1 MSRYSRRAGP
11 RPLRRRRRGTK
22 RERDTEC
29 KTDATRQTSATVR
42 VGNEPSSASPSRR
55 NGRGIS
61 GRGFVRGVTH
71 GGGGGAG
78 GGCLLVVGLLAVA
91 RARAAAIVRTTHIR
105 TGVGRERAAAARSC
119 RRRGGSVGG
128 PGAGLRGHSCA
139 AVLGEERVGRQ
150 TRGDAPSFSAS
161 SSSPPS
167 SSSSSFDGSMRSPSS
182 RSSVE
187 AQVEDVEP
195 AGWGVEGGCARA
207 PRAGGGGA
215 LPRRRRGSRSSP
227 PPPPP
232 PPPAG
237 STRSM
242 ARSPEDGEGG
252 AVGSRR
258 GLRRAGR
265 EGRPRE
271 RAPRSA
277 RRSSDAETR
286 RVTATVLR
294 RGIRARGGGA
304 SRSVISALAA
314 STPAEPTARA
324 AEANNDR
331 VEEKFTTS
339 RASFF

>member
-1 MSRYSRRAGP
+1 MSS
-11 RPLRRRRRGTK
+11 
-22 RERDTEC
+22 
-29 KTDATRQTSATVR
+29 S
-42 VGNEPSSASPSRR
+42 SSASSPSLALGPPRS
-55 NGRGIS
+55 S
-61 GRGFVRGVTH
+61 G
-71 GGGGGAG
+71 
-78 GGCLLVVGLLAVA
+78 
-91 RARAAAIVRTTHIR
+91 TTHMTHR
-105 TGVGRERAAAARSC
+105 SSDASVAAAARSSSAP
-119 RRRGGSVGG
+119 RGVLR
-128 PGAGLRGHSCA
+128 AGT
-139 AVLGEERVGRQ
+139 AVPPSLAKSGLGDQ

-167 SSSSSFDGSMRSPSS
+167 SSSSSFDGSMRSPFFAVVPSKLRSRTSS
-182 RSSVE
+182 
-187 AQVEDVEP
+187 QL
-195 AGWGVEGGCARA
+195 AGEWKVAARA
-207 PRAGGGGA
+207 CVPRAAGA
-215 LPRRRRGSRSSP
+215 AGRRRGGDAGRDRD

-252 AVGSRR
+252 AVGSRG

-324 AEANNDR
+324 VEANNDR